1 METIC
6 AALFMKQMTLQP
18 LYFVSTRIMLATDS
32 LLLGYWIVFGFGGR
46 YKFCLFL
53 TLGRLIFMFQIVLCP
68 LICICSMRNDM
79 ALMTALYNLFQFI
92 VNKVQIHHIYCS
104 SGIYITLKMG
114 KVVQNKILMGL
125 KIW

>member
-53 TLGRLIFMFQIVLCP
+53 TLGRLIFMFQIVMCALM
-68 LICICSMRNDM
+68 CICSMRNDM
-79 ALMTALYNLFQFI
+79 ALMTALFNLFKFI
-92 VNKVQIHHIYCS
+92 VNKVQIHYNTQ
-104 SGIYITLKMG
+104 YIFLISFLAKS
-114 KVVQNKILMGL
+114 KLVPVFL
-125 KIW
+125 